1 MFKILDV
8 ACTPK
13 RGTKYSA
20 YVDLFAREDVTI
32 AAGKT
37 KIVKLGI
44 KLDMDFFES
53 MFNPDKLDFKTA
65 KVGGLY
71 SDDELRIQKH
81 QLHNFLKSHYLEIAL
96 RSSLG
101 VKGLIIANGIGI
113 IDLDYPDEIGLIVH
127 NPYKYVGKRWLNHD
141 GQYCPNCGDYQI
153 DDDDGENLEGE
164 IGEVTCA
171 RCNTDFVFVKNFR
184 PTPPDFPYDCKKE
197 WINTS
202 YEESRSFKISKGDKV
217 AQCTLKEHKGYL
229 MGYETETLRIGG
241 FGSTDIKEEALNFD
255 KPDFFKCNVVD

>member
-1 MFKILDV
+1 MFKILDEV
-8 ACTPK
+8 CTPK

-20 YVDLFAREDVTI
+20 YVDLFAREDVI
-32 AAGKT
+32 IGAGET
-37 KIVKLGI
+37 KIIKLGVKIDWRAIMKICASVEPFSTADDDI
-44 KLDMDFFES
+44 KEYEKFMS
-53 MFNPDKLDFKTA
+53 
-65 KVGGLY
+65 
-71 SDDELRIQKH
+71 
-81 QLHNFLKSHYLEIAL
+81 SHYLEIAL

-101 VKGLIIANGIGI
+101 AKGLIIANGIGI

-229 MGYETETLRIGG
+229 MDYETETLRTGG
-241 FGSTDIKEEALNFD
+241 FGSTDNKEEAPNFD
-255 KPDFFKCNVVD
+255 KPDFFKCNVVN